1 MNQPAFV
8 CPKCLIPFLECPCEP
23 DTSDIPEA
31 APGWFDQARLVRPDA
46 AAAPPSKTY
55 WVDTGAASHEIL
67 VWDRQRIARRFRGGP
82 WLPEPENIW
91 YLATPYMGFAAPDGV
106 SVEARLALAFEA
118 ATFNA
123 CVLMR
128 ADVMVYCPVAHG
140 HAIAGALH
148 GRLIDEQVWLAHGR
162 LMMPYCRG
170 LIRCRLPGWDRS
182 SGVAAEAR
190 WFEDHGRPVVEMEP
204 NEVPAGLTTRNG
216 DVTF

>member
-8 CPKCLIPFLECPCEP
+8 CPKCLIPFLKCPCEP
-23 DTSDIPEA
+23 DTSDIPVA
-31 APGWFDQARLVRPDA
+31 APGWSGRARLV
-46 AAAPPSKTY
+46 
-55 WVDTGAASHEIL
+55 
-67 VWDRQRIARRFRGGP
+67 
-82 WLPEPENIW
+82 LPEQAVPANIW

-123 CVLMR
+123 CLLMR
-128 ADVMVYCPVAHG
+128 ADVMVYCPIAHG
-140 HAIAGALH
+140 HAIASALH

-182 SGVAAEAR
+182 SGVTAEAQ
-190 WFEDHGRPVVEMEP
+190 WFEKHGRPVVEMEP
-204 NEVPAGLTTRNG
+204 GVVPAGLTTKDG